1 MYLGDEDEFFPNE
14 IKLIVLDA
22 LKDALPKY
30 ATGTRRRDVLMDII
44 SNNNCQNILVERAE
58 ELKVLLKGYKNVSG
72 SMKRTLQD
80 IGFTITEDGKHFKLT
95 YFGDGR
101 YMVTLGKTPSDGR
114 SGLNTATTI
123 IKNML

>member
-1 MYLGDEDEFFPNE
+1 
-14 IKLIVLDA
+14 
-22 LKDALPKY
+22 
-30 ATGTRRRDVLMDII
+30 MDII

-80 IGFTITEDGKHFKLT
+80 IGFTITEDGKHYKLT

-101 YMVTLGKTPSDGR
+101 YMATLGKTPSDGR